1 MNRRKFITA
10 NMMAMSSIAFA
21 QSPSTEI
28 SKRPDSK
35 VKFFCPRWGASDS
48 WDSFCGR
55 VKNAGY
61 DGIEA
66 AVSSPQISESAELLG
81 ALQKHGLLLIGQ
93 YYQSFEP
100 DPGEH
105 AANYEKYLRAL
116 AALKPLFINSQT
128 GKDYFTV
135 EQNLKLF
142 QIASTVAKETGI
154 TIVHETHRG
163 KALFAAHVSKQ
174 YLDRAPE
181 IRLTLDISHWC
192 NVHESLLQD
201 QASVVDY
208 ALSRTNH
215 IHSRVGHQEGPQ
227 VNDPR
232 ADEWKDVVLAH
243 LHWWDKVVSN
253 NNRSGRDTTVTT
265 EFGPPT
271 YMPVLPYTQQ
281 PVASQWDINVHMLN
295 LLKKRYA

>member
-10 NMMAMSSIAFA
+10 NMMAMSSIALA
-21 QSPSTEI
+21 RPSTAI
-28 SKRPDSK
+28 PNAPDTK
-35 VKFFCPRWGASDS
+35 MKFFCPRWGASDS
-48 WDSFCGR
+48 WDSFCKR
-55 VKNAGY
+55 VKEAGY

-66 AVSSPQISESAELLG
+66 AVSSPQVAEAAELKD
-81 ALQKHGLLLIGQ
+81 ALNRHGLLLIGQ

-100 DPGEH
+100 DAVLH
-105 AANYEKYLRAL
+105 ASNYDMYLRAL
-116 AALKPLFINSQT
+116 AGLKPLFINSQT

-135 EQNLKLF
+135 DQNLKLF
-142 QIASTVAKETGI
+142 EIASKVSKETGI

-163 KALFAAHVSKQ
+163 KALYAAHVSKQ
-174 YLDRAPE
+174 YLDKAPD

-201 QASVVDY
+201 QASAVDY

-243 LHWWDKVVSN
+243 LQWWDKVVEY
-253 NNRSGRDTTVTT
+253 NRRAGRDTTITT

>member
-1 MNRRKFITA
+1 MNRRKFIAA
-10 NMMAMSSIAFA
+10 NMMAMSTIALAQPSIAMPKA
-21 QSPSTEI
+21 QAT
-28 SKRPDSK
+28 K
-35 VKFFCPRWGASDS
+35 VLFFCPRWGASDS
-48 WDSFCGR
+48 WDSFCKR
-55 VKNAGY
+55 VKEAGY

-66 AVSSPQISESAELLG
+66 AVSSPQIVEATELQD
-81 ALQKHGLLLIGQ
+81 ALRAHGLLLVSQ
-93 YYQSFEP
+93 YYQSFEQ
-100 DPGEH
+100 DPVQH
-105 AANYEKYLRAL
+105 AANFEKYLRAL
-116 AALKPLFINSQT
+116 VGLKPLFINSQT

-142 QIASTVAKETGI
+142 EVASRISKETGI

-174 YLDRAPE
+174 YLDKAPD

-201 QASVVDY
+201 QASVVDD

-243 LHWWDKVVSN
+243 LQWWDKVVA
-253 NNRSGRDTTVTT
+253 NNRRAGRDTTITT